1 MFTSAIGGRSMCIDA
16 LHGREKNFE
25 VGDVVIEIVSKF
37 SDGEI
42 FKA

>member
-1 MFTSAIGGRSMCIDA
+1 MFTSAIGGRLVCIDA

-25 VGDVVIEIVSKF
+25 VADVVIEIVSKF
-37 SDGEI
+37 SNGQL

>member
-1 MFTSAIGGRSMCIDA
+1 MFTSAIGGGSVCIYA

-37 SDGEI
+37 SNGHL